1 MDPKIVKIQA
11 LPELKRKTRVAAYAR
26 VSSGKD
32 AMLHSL
38 SYQVSYYSNMIQAR
52 DDWEF
57 VGVYA
62 DEAISGTKAKRE
74 NFNRMIDD
82 CKAHKIDLILTKSI
96 SRFARNTIVLLET
109 VRELKQ
115 LGIDVFFEEQNIH
128 ALSGDG
134 ELMISI
140 LAGFAQEE
148 AKSVSENMKWRI
160 KKNFEEGKT
169 WSVTFLGY
177 RLKGRKLVIEP
188 TEAET
193 IRMIFSLFLDGLGI
207 QKIAQRMTDLG
218 RKTRFENT
226 VWAKSSINTILN
238 NVMYTGDLLLQ
249 KTYRKNYLDK
259 RSYKNDGILPQYL
272 VENSHEAI
280 VSKETFILAQ
290 EELRRRAEIFKNL
303 PSRQSDG
310 NQFKG
315 KVRCATCG
323 WSYIRKKTHGKS
335 VWGCAQYLSKGKS
348 YCPSKNVPEE
358 AIFVGFN
365 EIFKTDGFDKV
376 LFKAKVN
383 QIMVHQDNL
392 LVFELTDGSKCEYR
406 WSYKSRSLSW
416 TDDMKEKARKRSTKK
431 KEEKLWQK

>member
-1 MDPKIVKIQA
+1 LDTKIVKIQA

-38 SYQVSYYSNMIQAR
+38 SYQVSYYSNMIQVR
-52 DDWEF
+52 DGWEF

-62 DEAISGTKAKRE
+62 DEAISGTKANRE

-160 KKNFEEGKT
+160 KKNFEEGKA

-177 RLKGRKLVIEP
+177 RLKGGKLVIEP

-193 IRMIFSLFLDGLGI
+193 IRLIFSLFLDGLGI

-238 NVMYTGDLLLQ
+238 NGMYTGDLLLQ

-259 RSYKNDGILPQYL
+259 HSYKNNGILPQYL

-290 EELRRRAEIFKNL
+290 KELKRRAEIFKNL

-335 VWGCAQYLSKGKS
+335 VWGCTRYLSKGKS
-348 YCPSKNVPEE
+348 YCSSKNVPEE
-358 AIFVGFN
+358 AILDGFN
-365 EIFKTDGFDKV
+365 EIFQTEGFDKTI
-376 LFKAKVN
+376 FKAKVK

-392 LVFELTDGSKCEYR
+392 LVFELTDGTKHEFR

-431 KEEKLWQK
+431 KEEKLCQK